1 MSVLNINPYFN
12 IGLDLARQYQPQTS
26 PVQASLDEV
35 TRQGARLLF
44 RADAI
49 LNRVHGDFE
58 SAEHQVQEH
67 YLLTFQQAIALA
79 SQALFTD
86 ARGAAI
92 AETEARVNKDEDL
105 LEGDLFVA
113 RTAAEIAT
121 AELPR
126 QLQKAYRL
134 ARGRR

>member
-1 MSVLNINPYFN
+1 MPGMIHPLVGFAQAMQDYYKP
-12 IGLDLARQYQPQTS
+12 DTS

-35 TRQGARLLF
+35 TRQIARSLF

-49 LNRVHGDFE
+49 LNRMHADFDQ
-58 SAEHQVQEH
+58 AEYQVQAH
-67 YLLTFQQAIALA
+67 YLETAQQAIALA
-79 SQALFTD
+79 SQSLAAD

-105 LEGDLFVA
+105 LDGDLFVA

>member
-1 MSVLNINPYFN
+1 MAGMIHPLTGFAQAMQDYYKPE
-12 IGLDLARQYQPQTS
+12 TS

-35 TRQGARLLF
+35 TRQIARILF
-44 RADAI
+44 RADSI
-49 LNRVHGDFE
+49 LNRMPANFDK
-58 SAEHQVQEH
+58 AEYHIQLRWLDVA
-67 YLLTFQQAIALA
+67 QQAIALG
-79 SQALFTD
+79 SESLFTD

-105 LEGDLFVA
+105 LEGDLFLT

-126 QLQKAYRL
+126 QLQKAYRQ